1 MKKLTVDNCRNA
13 QEYDDYLKQYIDFY
27 TVTHFFGRGLY
38 TKKHFDSKK
47 QAQKF
52 QKSIFKKS
60 PNARCMIYGISFPPH
75 TVLPVNIPIVEG

>member
-1 MKKLTVDNCRNA
+1 MLENYKTTE
-13 QEYDDYLKQYIDFY
+13 EYENYLKSYINFY
-27 TVTHFFGRGLY
+27 TVTHFFGKGMY
-38 TKKHFDSKK
+38 IKKHFDTKK

-75 TVLPVNIPIVEG
+75 SPQGINIII